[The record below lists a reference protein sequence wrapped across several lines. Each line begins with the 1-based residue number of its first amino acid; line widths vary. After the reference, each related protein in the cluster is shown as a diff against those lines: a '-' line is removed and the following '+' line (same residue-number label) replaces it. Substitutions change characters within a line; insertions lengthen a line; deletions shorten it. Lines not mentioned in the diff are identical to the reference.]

1 MTLNKKNL
9 FLGAVLG
16 SLGISLYNSY
26 KNYKETSEY
35 MKKTTS
41 NHSTNSANL
50 LEIAKVDD
58 SIVDHIDK
66 LKTQTNILEEKLN
79 KFKK

>member
-1 MTLNKKNL
+1 MTLNKKKL
-9 FLGAVLG
+9 FLGVVLG

-35 MKKTTS
+35 IKKTKS

-50 LEIAKVDD
+50 IEVAKDD
-58 SIVDHIDK
+58 NIVDYIDE
-66 LKTQTNILEEKLN
+66 LKNKTNILEEKLN

>member
-1 MTLNKKNL
+1 MTFNKKKL
-9 FLGAVLG
+9 FLGVVLG

-26 KNYKETSEY
+26 KNSRETSKY

-41 NHSTNSANL
+41 NYSINSTNL
-50 LEIAKVDD
+50 IEIAKDD
-58 SIVDHIDK
+58 NIIDYIDE
-66 LKTQTNILEEKLN
+66 LKNKTNILEEKLN